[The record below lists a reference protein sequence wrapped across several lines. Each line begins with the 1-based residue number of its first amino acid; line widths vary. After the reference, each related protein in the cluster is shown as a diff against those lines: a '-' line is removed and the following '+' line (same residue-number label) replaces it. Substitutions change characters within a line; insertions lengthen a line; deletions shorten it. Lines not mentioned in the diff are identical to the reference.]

1 MSYTTRCPACG
12 TMFKVVPDQL
22 KISDGWVRCGH
33 CADVFDATLHLET
46 WVPPTPPAA
55 PPVPAQSQTT
65 ANAPVGTPVGVSAPP
80 DVQKPPPSAERKEA
94 RPTVPSQPSTPV
106 HAHVR
111 SGHRGSAAHPSAN
124 ATRAAASGMARVV
137 PPPEGLLVKDM
148 PGAGPAAAAPAAG
161 ADEPGETDF
170 FSELQQF
177 AAKVS
182 GDEAPK
188 EERLA
193 EVGGPSRTVPSSPKP
208 LPTRSGAVTSP
219 TPRVVVEAP
228 VKPVN
233 FPFTSPGPIPGS
245 EPASIQAPEEAV
257 VGIAFTGTSPEVAMA
272 APSASEDE
280 PPDEAEWVEPGF
292 VQQARRRAYW
302 ESPAM
307 RATLVSG
314 VMLLSIVWAMQ
325 WAMFER
331 NRLVAWKPS
340 LQPTFQTLCG
350 WVGCTLAPVQSIDDI
365 VIDSTALVR
374 RLGNFYSF
382 DLVLKNT
389 ASMALAVPALELT
402 LTDAADN
409 VISRRVFLPRDMP
422 GTPEV
427 LAAGDSLPVSL
438 RLSIVVGDSVPM
450 SGYRAL
456 VFYP

>member
-55 PPVPAQSQTT
+55 PPVNAQSQAT
-65 ANAPVGTPVGVSAPP
+65 ANATVGTPVGVSAPP
-80 DVQKPPPSAERKEA
+80 DAQKPTPSAERKEA

-111 SGHRGSAAHPSAN
+111 SGHRGSATHPTAN

-182 GDEAPK
+182 GDDAPK
-188 EERLA
+188 DERVPT
-193 EVGGPSRTVPSSPKP
+193 EGGPPKAVSRSPKP
-208 LPTRSGAVTSP
+208 SPTTSGAVATQ
-219 TPRVVVEAP
+219 TTQAAVEASARP
-228 VKPVN
+228 VEPPVN
-233 FPFTSPGPIPGS
+233 SPGSFPGS
-245 EPASIQAPEEAV
+245 EPAPMQAPVEAV
-257 VGIAFTGTSPEVAMA
+257 VGIAFTGTSPEVAKA
-272 APSASEDE
+272 APSASEAE
-280 PPDEAEWVEPGF
+280 PPDETGWVEPGF

-340 LQPTFQTLCG
+340 LQPTFETLCG

-389 ASMALAVPALELT
+389 ASIALAVPALELT

-438 RLSIVVGDSVPM
+438 RLSIAVGDSVPM